1 MTMSDSRFTLSA
13 LPTRSALP
21 CLLLAAILGGCT
33 SLPSTSGQNAP
44 ATPAAWRTDAGAALS
59 PSGVDQQWWQSF
71 GSAELNAVIVAARHQ
86 SLDVAAASARVRQA
100 EAQARI
106 AGAPL
111 LPELALTAGANRE
124 GRFDSNKTA
133 AGNTYSAGLAATYE
147 VDFWGRNRA
156 VRDAAIA
163 TLQATAFERDTV
175 RLTVTAGVASVWLS
189 QQGLQARLLIAQA
202 NLSSAERILELVAA
216 RQRAGAATSLE
227 LAQQR
232 GLVASQRRA
241 AAVLMRQIRESESAL
256 AVLLATP
263 LSAVQPAPRAG
274 AFAQIAE
281 PAIGAM
287 LPSDLLLR
295 RPDIARAE
303 ANLAAADA
311 NISAARA
318 AMLPSLNLSAGIGV
332 GSHRLT
338 TVFDNPLY
346 SLAAGLT
353 APVFNAGRLA
363 AGRDLALAQR
373 EELLAVYRASIIAA
387 FADVEDA
394 LNAVAS
400 IDVERRLQ
408 QDELTQARTAFA
420 LAQARYRAG
429 AETLLT
435 LLDAQRTLYAAQDVA
450 TQLQQARL
458 QASVAL
464 FKALGGGWQP
474 QAS

>member
-1 MTMSDSRFTLSA
+1 MSDSRFTLSRLRP
-13 LPTRSALP
+13 LPW
-21 CLLLAAILGGCT
+21 LLLAAIVTGC
-33 SLPSTSGQNAP
+33 SGLPSASDQSAP
-44 ATPAAWRTDAGAALS
+44 ATPAAWRTNAGAALS
-59 PSGVDQQWWQSF
+59 PSPVDQQWWQSF
-71 GSAELNAVIVAARHQ
+71 GSTELNAVVVAARQQ

-111 LPELALTAGANRE
+111 LPELALTASANRD
-124 GRFDSNKTA
+124 GRFDSGNTA
-133 AGNTYSAGLAATYE
+133 FGNTYSAGLAATYE

-156 VRDAAIA
+156 VRDAAVA
-163 TLQATAFERDTV
+163 TLQAAAFERDTV

-216 RQRAGAATSLE
+216 RQRAGAATPLE

-232 GLVASQRRA
+232 GLVAAQRRA
-241 AAVLMRQIRESESAL
+241 AAVLTRQIRDSESAL

-263 LSAVQPAPRAG
+263 LTALQQRPRAG
-274 AFAQIAE
+274 TFEQLTE
-281 PAIGAM
+281 PAISAM

-303 ANLAAADA
+303 ADLAAADA

-318 AMLPSLNLSAGIGV
+318 AMLPRLNLSAAV
-332 GSHRLT
+332 GLGSNRLN

-353 APVFNAGRLA
+353 APIFNAGRLA
-363 AGRDLALAQR
+363 AGRDLARAQR

-400 IDVERRLQ
+400 IDTERRLQ
-408 QDELTQARTAFA
+408 QDEVTQARTAFA

-435 LLDAQRTLYAAQDVA
+435 LLDTQRTLYAAQDVA

-474 QAS
+474 PAS